1 MQLRLRQLPNLISSV
16 RILLVV
22 PIAWELGHL
31 HMMATLWLFAAAA
44 VSDVV
49 DGFLAKH
56 FGWQT
61 ELGGILDP
69 VADKLMLATTFVVL
83 AYLELLPVWLTA
95 VVIARDIIIVTGAVS
110 YRVLL
115 GPVAARPSLVSK
127 LNSLCQVLLILWVLG
142 AREFSWSPLGVVVM
156 GALVLVTTVVSGM
169 DYVLVYGRRAAAE
182 ARARHHVAPRGSH
195 PI

>member
-1 MQLRLRQLPNLISSV
+1 MQRRLRQLPNLISSV

-31 HMMATLWLFAAAA
+31 HMIATLWLFAVAAM
-44 VSDVV
+44 SDVV
-49 DGFLAKH
+49 DGFLAKR

-61 ELGGILDP
+61 ELGGMLDP

-95 VVIARDIIIVTGAVS
+95 VVIARDVIIVTGAVS

>member
-182 ARARHHVAPRGSH
+182 ARARHHVAPCGSH

>member
-1 MQLRLRQLPNLISSV
+1 M
-16 RILLVV
+16 

>member
-69 VADKLMLATTFVVL
+69 VADKLMLATTYVVQ

>member
-1 MQLRLRQLPNLISSV
+1 MQRWLRQLPNLISSV

-22 PIAWELGHL
+22 PIAWELGHQ
-31 HMMATLWLFAAAA
+31 HMIATLWLFAAAA

-49 DGFLAKH
+49 DGFLARH

-69 VADKLMLATTFVVL
+69 VADKLMLATTFVML
-83 AYLELLPVWLTA
+83 AYLDMLPVWLA
-95 VVIARDIIIVTGAVS
+95 AAVIARDIVIVTGAVS

-115 GPVAARPSLVSK
+115 GPVAARPSPVSK
-127 LNSLCQVLLILWVLG
+127 LNSLCQVLLILLVIG
-142 AREFSWSPLGVVVM
+142 TREFSLPPLWVVIM
-156 GALVLVTTVVSGM
+156 GALVFVTTAVSGI

-182 ARARHHVAPRGSH
+182 SKARHHVAPRGSH
-195 PI
+195 PV